1 MENTHQTLKVTH
13 PAKPQSVV
21 GEFNASNGI
30 DLAWDAVE
38 GAGSYVIHYGNANV
52 TDPKQMTLMGY
63 ATTPSWT
70 LDEANVPELADGD
83 TISLAVMAYNEVGQG
98 ANDIEKAAWLNTNGH
113 GSPWSDLVTLTNVIA
128 PK

>member
-1 MENTHQTLKVTH
+1 MHQMLKVTH

-38 GAGSYVIHYGNANV
+38 GAGSYVVHYGNANV
-52 TDPKQMTLMGY
+52 TDPKQMIFMGY
-63 ATTPSWT
+63 SATPSWT
-70 LDEANVPELADGD
+70 LDETNVPAMEDGD
-83 TISLAVMAYNEVGQG
+83 TITLAVMAYNEVGQG
-98 ANDIEKAAWLNTNGH
+98 ANDVEKAAWLNTNGH
-113 GSPWSDLVTLTNVIA
+113 GSAWSELVTLTKASA